1 MSKKKLFLGTDTA
14 SQENHFALVDSEGHA
29 VIKDFRL
36 PNSLPG
42 AEALVKKLLDLRSQ
56 ILFDELLIGTE
67 ATNFYDWHLLE
78 YLAQSLLKE
87 QIKLTFYRLNARLLH
102 NFKKSY
108 PYKGKDDRQ
117 DSRMI
122 AERLRIGNLKEPYI
136 PCNPFMPLQRLTRFR
151 LHLVQAI
158 VKETS
163 VFLQNLS
170 LKFSSFQTLKPF
182 SNSLSKTSTA
192 AILEFKSSEDLIQ
205 TPLPELVSF
214 LMKQGRNRFPDAEK
228 VAAALKQ
235 VARESYRLRPELGPT
250 IDLILSTIYN
260 NIQALRKSLKEID
273 HAIDATVQAFPST
286 LSSIPGFGPVFSA
299 GILSE
304 IQDIRRF
311 PAHPQLAQF
320 AGITWSRYESGNF
333 KAEETKLVK
342 QGNKYL
348 RYYLIEAANSVRVH
362 APEFQSFYQRKYG
375 EVTQH
380 CHKRALV
387 LTARKL
393 IRLVHALLRDG
404 RLYQPGQEVRLTSNA
419 V

>member
-1 MSKKKLFLGTDTA
+1 MSKKKLFLGIDTA
-14 SQENHFALVDSEGHA
+14 SQENHFALVDSEGHP

-42 AEALVKKLLDLRSQ
+42 AEALVQKLLDLRSQ
-56 ILFDELLIGTE
+56 ILFGELIIGTE
-67 ATNFYDWHLLE
+67 ATNFHDWHLLE
-78 YLAQSLLKE
+78 YLAQSTLKE
-87 QIKLTFYRLNARLLH
+87 QIQLTFYRLNARLLH

-108 PYKGKDDRQ
+108 PFKGKDDRQ
-117 DSRMI
+117 DAYMI
-122 AERLRIGNLKEPYI
+122 AERLRIGNLKEPHI

-182 SNSLSKTSTA
+182 SNPLGKTSAA
-192 AILEFKSSEDLIQ
+192 AILEFKSAEDLAQ
-205 TPLPELVSF
+205 TSLPELVSF
-214 LMKQGRNRFPDAEK
+214 LMKQGRNRFPDAQK
-228 VAAALKQ
+228 VAVTLNR

-250 IDLILSTIYN
+250 IDLILSTVYN

-273 HAIDATVQAFPST
+273 HAIQRAFQVFPCT
-286 LSSIPGFGPVFSA
+286 LSSIPGLGPVFTA
-299 GILSE
+299 GIFAE

-333 KAEETKLVK
+333 KAEETHLLK

-348 RYYLIEAANSVRVH
+348 RYYLIEAANSVRMH

-375 EVTQH
+375 EVTKH

-404 RLYQPGQEVRLTSNA
+404 RLYQPGQEVALTSTA

>member
-1 MSKKKLFLGTDTA
+1 MSKKKLFLGIDTA
-14 SQENHFALVDSEGHA
+14 SKENHFALVDSEGHA
-29 VIKDFRL
+29 VLKDFRL
-36 PNSLPG
+36 ANSLPG
-42 AEALVKKLLDLRSQ
+42 AEELVKKLLDLRGRTV
-56 ILFDELLIGTE
+56 FEELVIGTE

-78 YLAQSLLKE
+78 YLAQSTLKE
-87 QIKLTFYRLNARLLH
+87 QVRLTFYRLNARLLH

-151 LHLVQAI
+151 LHVVDAI
-158 VKETS
+158 VKETA

-170 LKFSSFQTLKPF
+170 LKFSSFQSLKPF
-182 SNSLSKTSTA
+182 SNPLGKTSTA

-214 LMKQGRNRFPDAEK
+214 LMRQGKNRFPDAEK
-228 VAAALKQ
+228 VATTLKQ

-250 IDLILSTIYN
+250 IDLILSSIHN
-260 NIQALRKSLKEID
+260 NLQALRKSLKEID
-273 HAIDATVQAFPST
+273 QAIEAAMQAFPCT
-286 LSSIPGFGPVFSA
+286 LSSIPGFGPVYSA
-299 GILSE
+299 GILAE
-304 IQDIRRF
+304 IHDIRRF

-333 KAEETKLVK
+333 KAEETRLVK

-348 RYYLIEAANSVRVH
+348 RYYLIEAADSVRVH
-362 APEFQSFYQRKYG
+362 ASEFRDFYQRKYN
-375 EVTQH
+375 EATKH
-380 CHKRALV
+380 RHKRALV

-393 IRLVHALLRDG
+393 IRLVHALLREG
-404 RLYQPGQEVRLTSNA
+404 RLYQPAGGDFSSKSV
-419 V
+419 

>member
-1 MSKKKLFLGTDTA
+1 MSKKKLFLGVDTA
-14 SQENHFALVDSEGHA
+14 SRENHFALVDSEGHPT
-29 VIKDFRL
+29 IKDFRL

-42 AEALVKKLLDLRSQ
+42 SEALVGKLLELRRQ
-56 ILFDELLIGTE
+56 ILFDELVIGTE

-78 YLAQSLLKE
+78 YLAQSPLKE
-87 QIKLTFYRLNARLLH
+87 QVPMTFYRLNARLLH

-122 AERLRIGNLKEPYI
+122 AERLRIGNLKEPYT

-151 LHLVQAI
+151 LHVVEAM
-158 VKETS
+158 VKETA

-170 LKFSSFQTLKPF
+170 LKFSSFQSVKPF
-182 SNSLSKTSTA
+182 SNSLGRASA
-192 AILEFKSSEDLIQ
+192 ATILEFKSSEDLIQ
-205 TPLPELVSF
+205 TPLPDLVSF
-214 LMKQGRNRFPDAEK
+214 LIKQGKNRFPDAGK
-228 VAAALKQ
+228 VAATLKQ

-250 IDLILSTIYN
+250 IDLILSTTHN
-260 NIQALRKSLKEID
+260 NIQALRKSLKKID
-273 HAIDATVQAFPST
+273 QAIQEAFRAFPCT
-286 LSSIPGFGPVFSA
+286 LSSIPGFGPVFTA
-299 GILSE
+299 GILAE
-304 IQDIRRF
+304 VQDIRRF

-333 KAEETKLVK
+333 KAEETHLTKK
-342 QGNKYL
+342 GNKYL

-362 APEFQSFYQRKYG
+362 APEFQSFYQRKYH
-375 EVTQH
+375 EVTKHQ
-380 CHKRALV
+380 HKRALV

-404 RLYQPGQEVRLTSNA
+404 RLYQPGQEVASISDA

>member
-1 MSKKKLFLGTDTA
+1 MSKKKLFLGIDTA
-14 SQENHFALVDSEGHA
+14 SQENHFALVDSEGQA

-36 PNSLPG
+36 ANSLPG
-42 AEALVKKLLDLRSQ
+42 AEELVKKLLDLRSQ
-56 ILFDELLIGTE
+56 MLFEELLVGTE

-78 YLAQSLLKE
+78 YLAQSTLKE
-87 QIKLTFYRLNARLLH
+87 QVRLTFYRLNARLLH

-122 AERLRIGNLKEPYI
+122 AERLRIGNLKEPYT

-151 LHLVQAI
+151 LHVVETL
-158 VKETS
+158 VKETA

-182 SNSLSKTSTA
+182 SHPLGKTSTA

-214 LMKQGRNRFPDAEK
+214 LMKQGKNRFPDAQK
-228 VAAALKQ
+228 VATTLKQ

-250 IDLILSTIYN
+250 IDLILSTVYN

-273 HAIDATVQAFPST
+273 HAIEAAMQAFPCM
-286 LSSIPGFGPVFSA
+286 LSSIPGFGPVYSA
-299 GILSE
+299 GILAE

-333 KAEETKLVK
+333 KAEETRLMK

-362 APEFQSFYQRKYG
+362 APEFQSFYQRKFS
-375 EVTQH
+375 EVTKH

-404 RLYQPGQEVRLTSNA
+404 RLYQPGQEVALTSTA

>member
-1 MSKKKLFLGTDTA
+1 MSKKLFLGIDAA
-14 SQENHFALVDSEGHA
+14 SQENHFALVDPDGYP
-29 VIKDFRL
+29 ILKDFRL
-36 PNSLPG
+36 SNSLIG
-42 AEALVKKLLDLRSQ
+42 AEELVKKLLDLHSQ
-56 ILFDELLIGTE
+56 LLFEELVIGTE

-78 YLAQSLLKE
+78 YLAQSPLKE
-87 QIKLTFYRLNARLLH
+87 RVRMTFYRLNARLLH

-122 AERLRIGNLKEPYI
+122 AERLRIGNLKEPYT
-136 PCNPFMPLQRLTRFR
+136 PSNPFLPLQRLTRFR
-151 LHLVQAI
+151 LHVVEALA
-158 VKETS
+158 KETA

-182 SNSLSKTSTA
+182 SNPLGKTSTA
-192 AILEFKSSEDLIQ
+192 VVLEFKTSEELIQ
-205 TPLPELVSF
+205 TPIPELVSF
-214 LMKQGRNRFPDAEK
+214 LRSEGKNRFPDAKK
-228 VAAALKQ
+228 VADTLKQ

-250 IDLILSTIYN
+250 IDLILSSIHN
-260 NIQALRKSLKEID
+260 NIHALRKSLKEID
-273 HAIDATVQAFPST
+273 QAIGAALQAFPST
-286 LSSIPGFGPVFSA
+286 LSSIPGLGPVFSA
-299 GILSE
+299 GILAE

-362 APEFQSFYQRKYG
+362 APEFQSFYQRKYN
-375 EVTQH
+375 EVTKH
-380 CHKRALV
+380 RHKRALV

-393 IRLVHALLRDG
+393 IRLIHALLHKG
-404 RLYQPGQEVRLTSNA
+404 QLYQSGQGVEHFQNA

>member
-1 MSKKKLFLGTDTA
+1 MSKKKLFLGIDTA
-14 SQENHFALVDSEGHA
+14 SKENHFALVDSEGQYL
-29 VIKDFRL
+29 IKDFRL
-36 PNSLPG
+36 ANSLPG
-42 AEALVKKLLDLRSQ
+42 AEELVKKLLDLHLQ
-56 ILFDELLIGTE
+56 IPFEELTIGTE

-78 YLAQSLLKE
+78 YLAQSTLKE
-87 QIKLTFYRLNARLLH
+87 QVRMTFYRLNARLLH

-122 AERLRIGNLKEPYI
+122 AERLRIGNLKEPYT
-136 PCNPFMPLQRLTRFR
+136 PCNAFMPLQRLTRFR
-151 LHLVQAI
+151 LHVVETL
-158 VKETS
+158 VKETA

-182 SNSLSKTSTA
+182 SNPLGKTSTA

-214 LMKQGRNRFPDAEK
+214 LMKQGKNRFPDAQK
-228 VAAALKQ
+228 VAATLKQ

-273 HAIDATVQAFPST
+273 QAIEEAFQAFPCT

-299 GILSE
+299 GILAE
-304 IQDIRRF
+304 IQNIHRF

-333 KAEETKLVK
+333 KAEETHLVK

-362 APEFQSFYQRKYG
+362 APEFQSFYQRKFN
-375 EVTQH
+375 EVTKH

-404 RLYQPGQEVRLTSNA
+404 RLYQSRQEVTLTSNP

>member
-1 MSKKKLFLGTDTA
+1 MSKKKLFLGIDTA
-14 SQENHFALVDSEGHA
+14 AQENHFALVDSEGQA

-42 AEALVKKLLDLRSQ
+42 TEELVKKLLDLHGQ
-56 ILFDELLIGTE
+56 IFFEELLVGTE

-87 QIKLTFYRLNARLLH
+87 QVRMTFYRLNARLLH

-122 AERLRIGNLKEPYI
+122 AERLRIGNLKEPYT

-151 LHLVQAI
+151 LHVVEAL
-158 VKETS
+158 VKETQ

-182 SNSLSKTSTA
+182 SNPLGKTSTA

-214 LMKQGRNRFPDAEK
+214 LVKQGKNRFPDAEK
-228 VAAALKQ
+228 VANTLKQ

-250 IDLILSTIYN
+250 IDLILSSIHN
-260 NIQALRKSLKEID
+260 NIQTLRKSLKEID
-273 HAIDATVQAFPST
+273 QAIENAFQAFPCT

-299 GILSE
+299 GILAE
-304 IQDIRRF
+304 IHDIRRF

-333 KAEETKLVK
+333 KAEETRLVK

-362 APEFQSFYQRKYG
+362 APEFQSFYQRKYN
-375 EVTQH
+375 EVTKH
-380 CHKRALV
+380 RHKRALV

-404 RLYQPGQEVRLTSNA
+404 RLYQPGQEVAEISNP